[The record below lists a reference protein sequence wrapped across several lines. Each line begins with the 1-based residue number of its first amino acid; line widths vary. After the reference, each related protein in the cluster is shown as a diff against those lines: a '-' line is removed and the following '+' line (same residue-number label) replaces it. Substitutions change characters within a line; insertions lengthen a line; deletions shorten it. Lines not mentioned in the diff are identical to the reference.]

1 MMCRQ
6 YCDPCWLC
14 MLYYT
19 SLCGN
24 RVRQRLIIPHTPPS
38 TPPSSTP
45 LHTPHPLHLLYY
57 YSLII
62 PSHSS
67 DSHKS
72 KREIPNVNLIPYLV
86 SILYLL
92 SEITDKLTMQMQPSQ
107 NIVTKVGDFGHFGH
121 ILCLMRDFLPE

>member
-24 RVRQRLIIPHTPPS
+24 RVRQRLIIPHPPPPLS
-38 TPPSSTP
+38 TPPHP
-45 LHTPHPLHLLYY
+45 HTPSTY

-72 KREIPNVNLIPYLV
+72 KREIPNVNIIPYFV

-92 SEITDKLTMQMQPSQ
+92 SEITDKLTMQMQPPQ
-107 NIVTKVGDFGHFGH
+107 NIVTKVGDFGHFWPYSVF
-121 ILCLMRDFLPE
+121 DEKFST